1 MSAQILVVDDDLAH
15 RSMLKTIIKGWGY
28 DVAEADDGD
37 VAVSMVRNQSYDSI
51 LMDIRMV
58 NMDGITAL
66 ELIKEYNP
74 SIPILIMTAFSSV
87 DTAVKALKIGA
98 YDYLTKPL
106 DFDVLKLTLERMLDH
121 TRLVSENE
129 ELRSILEPNTMGMVG
144 NSEVI
149 KELRKIIATIAPS
162 DASVLITGESGTGK
176 ELVANAI
183 HNASSRADEAFVA
196 INCAALSENL
206 LESELFGH
214 ERGAFTGADKRREG
228 RFVQADGG
236 TLFLDEVG
244 EIPVSL
250 QPKLLRALQ
259 QGEVQRVGSDTVEKV
274 DVRVIAA
281 TNRDLPEEVEN
292 GNFREDLYYRLN
304 VIALRVPALRERP
317 SDIPLLAEFFVKK
330 YSNKNRKTIKGLAPQ
345 AMDTLIRYAWPGN
358 VRELENVIERAV
370 IMTMGEYISTRE
382 LPLSLSAKENEAPV
396 QPAQHTVLTGMS
408 LDELERKAILAT
420 LEECEYNK
428 SKTARRLGITR
439 ATLHN
444 KLKRYGFE

>member
-1 MSAQILVVDDDLAH
+1 MSAQVLIVDDDLAH
-15 RSMLKTIIKGWGY
+15 RSMLKIIIKGWGY
-28 DVAEADDGD
+28 DVAEADDGE
-37 VAVSMVRNQSYDSI
+37 VAVEMVRNQSYDSI

-58 NMDGITAL
+58 KMDGITAL

-121 TRLVSENE
+121 TRLASENK
-129 ELRSILEPNTMGMVG
+129 ELRSILEPNNMGMVG
-144 NSEVI
+144 NSDVI

-162 DASVLITGESGTGK
+162 DASVLIAGESGTGK

-183 HNASSRADEAFVA
+183 HSASSRAEKSFVA

-214 ERGAFTGADKRREG
+214 ERGAFTGADRRREG

-274 DVRVIAA
+274 DVRVITA
-281 TNRDLPEEVEN
+281 TNRNLPEEVEN

-304 VIALRVPALRERP
+304 VIALRVPALCERP
-317 SDIPLLAEFFVKK
+317 SDIPLLAEYFMKK
-330 YSNKNRKTIKGLAPQ
+330 YSKKNRKSIKGLAPQ
-345 AMDTLIRYAWPGN
+345 AMDTLLRYAWPGN

-382 LPLSLSAKENEAPV
+382 LPLSLLAKENEAPI

>member
-1 MSAQILVVDDDLAH
+1 MSAQVLIVDDDLAH
-15 RSMLKTIIKGWGY
+15 RSMLKILIKGWGY

-37 VAVSMVRNQSYDSI
+37 VAVEMVRKQSYDSI

-106 DFDVLKLTLERMLDH
+106 DFEVLQLTLERMLDH
-121 TRLVSENE
+121 TRIVSENE
-129 ELRSILEPNTMGMVG
+129 ELGSCLEPNNMGMVG
-144 NSEVI
+144 NSDVI

-183 HNASSRADEAFVA
+183 HSASNRAGQKFVA

-214 ERGAFTGADKRREG
+214 ERGAFTGADRRREG

-244 EIPVSL
+244 EIPVAL

-274 DVRVIAA
+274 DVRVITA
-281 TNRDLPEEVEN
+281 TNRDLPEEVEH

-317 SDIPLLAEFFVKK
+317 SDIPLLAEYFLKK
-330 YSNKNRKTIKGLAPQ
+330 YSNKNRKNIKGLAPQ

-382 LPLSLSAKENEAPV
+382 LPLSLSVKENEAPI
-396 QPAQHTVLTGMS
+396 QQAQVSVLTGMS

-420 LEECEYNK
+420 LEECEHNK

>member
-1 MSAQILVVDDDLAH
+1 MSAQVLIVDDDLAH
-15 RSMLKTIIKGWGY
+15 RSMLKIIIKGWGY
-28 DVAEADDGD
+28 DVAEADDGE
-37 VAVSMVRNQSYDSI
+37 VAVEMVHKQSYDSI

-58 NMDGITAL
+58 KMDGITAL

-121 TRLVSENE
+121 TRLASENK
-129 ELRSILEPNTMGMVG
+129 ELRSILEPNNMGMVG
-144 NSEVI
+144 NSDVI

-162 DASVLITGESGTGK
+162 DASVLIAGESGTGK

-183 HNASSRADEAFVA
+183 HSASSRADESFVA

-214 ERGAFTGADKRREG
+214 ERGAFTGADRRREG
-228 RFVQADGG
+228 RFIQADGG

-274 DVRVIAA
+274 DVRVITA
-281 TNRDLPEEVEN
+281 TNRNLPEEVEN
-292 GNFREDLYYRLN
+292 GSFREDLYYRLN

-317 SDIPLLAEFFVKK
+317 SDIPLLAEFFMKK
-330 YSNKNRKTIKGLAPQ
+330 YSNKNRKNIKGLAPQ

-382 LPLSLSAKENEAPV
+382 LPLSLLAKENEAPV
-396 QPAQHTVLTGMS
+396 HVSQATVLTGMS

>member
-1 MSAQILVVDDDLAH
+1 MSAQVLIVDDDLAH
-15 RSMLKTIIKGWGY
+15 RSMLRTIIKGWGY

-37 VAVSMVRNQSYDSI
+37 VAVEMVRKQSYDSI

-58 NMDGITAL
+58 KMDGITAL
-66 ELIKEYNP
+66 EQIKEYNP
-74 SIPILIMTAFSSV
+74 SIPILIMTAYSSV
-87 DTAVKALKIGA
+87 DTAVRALKIGA

-121 TRLVSENE
+121 TRLVSENK
-129 ELRSILEPNTMGMVG
+129 ELRSYLEPDNMGMIG
-144 NSEVI
+144 NSDVI
-149 KELRKIIATIAPS
+149 KDLRKVIATIAPS

-183 HNASSRADEAFVA
+183 HNASNRSDQAFIA

-281 TNRDLPEEVEN
+281 TNRDLPEEVES

-317 SDIPLLAEFFVKK
+317 SDIPLLAEFFMKT
-330 YSNKNRKTIKGLAPQ
+330 YSNKNRKSIKGLAPQ
-345 AMDTLIRYAWPGN
+345 AMDTLIRYSWPGN

-382 LPLSLSAKENEAPV
+382 LPLTLSAKENEAPV
-396 QPAQHTVLTGMS
+396 QPVQQTVLTGMS

>member
-1 MSAQILVVDDDLAH
+1 MSAQVLIVDDDLAH

-37 VAVSMVRNQSYDSI
+37 IAVEMVRDQSYDSI

-58 NMDGITAL
+58 KMDGITAL

-121 TRLVSENE
+121 TRLASENE
-129 ELRSILEPNTMGMVG
+129 ELRSILEPNNMGMVG
-144 NSEVI
+144 NSDVI
-149 KELRKIIATIAPS
+149 KELRKIIATVAPS
-162 DASVLITGESGTGK
+162 EASVLITGESGTGK

-183 HNASSRADEAFVA
+183 HNGSTRADKAFVA

-214 ERGAFTGADKRREG
+214 ERGAFTGADRRREG

-244 EIPVSL
+244 EIPISL

-274 DVRVIAA
+274 DVRVVTA
-281 TNRDLPEEVEN
+281 TNRDLPEEVES

-317 SDIPLLAEFFVKK
+317 SDIPLLAEFFMKK
-330 YSNKNRKTIKGLAPQ
+330 YSNKNRKSIKGFAPQ
-345 AMDTLIRYAWPGN
+345 AMDTLIRYGWQGN

-396 QPAQHTVLTGMS
+396 QPSQAAALTGMS

-420 LEECEYNK
+420 LEESEYNK
-428 SKTARRLGITR
+428 SKTARKLGITR